1 MSVSKS
7 LVRQKATKQKLD
19 KAVELWREARGHVT
33 NVCQALGVNR
43 STFYRWL
50 AKYPKFAQALQ
61 NAEAELN
68 DDLRNVLIDKAAA
81 GKTSELLFY
90 LKNRH
95 PDFKQQR
102 LTGFKA
108 SVGNE
113 KIEVVISDY

>member
-1 MSVSKS
+1 MDSVGS
-7 LVRQKATKQKLD
+7 VRQKATKQKLD
-19 KAVELWREARGHVT
+19 KAVELWRETRGHVT
-33 NVCQALGVNR
+33 NVCQALGIHR

-50 AKYPKFAQALQ
+50 GRHPEFAQALLD
-61 NAEAELN
+61 AEAELN
-68 DDLRNVLIDKAAA
+68 DDMRDVLIDKAVA